1 MKILVTDIDGV
12 LKGMADKIICLCPK
26 ERKYCFDEMKAL
38 LDKNV
43 PIELMGYSDI
53 SSLAFMLGASIGAEI
68 MSGNTENE
76 YVTDITDKT
85 LLFINDIIKT
95 ENKPVKRRTRRTKAE
110 IMAEKE
116 NTIQKKLPNEDAL
129 SENPQGDTE
138 EAEDNKEDDIKEP
151 ENEID
156 EIEDEIKESSYS
168 LLKHHIPND
177 IVEPHLYKKFL
188 YNIAV
193 CLKHSEDADSCNK
206 MLLEKIGR
214 DNAEKIKDI
223 ISTKYTLLSNFVR
236 Y

>member
-1 MKILVTDIDGV
+1 MKILVTDVDGA

-43 PIELMGYSDI
+43 PIELIGYSDI

-116 NTIQKKLPNEDAL
+116 NIIQKKLPNKDAL
-129 SENPQGDTE
+129 PENTQDDT
-138 EAEDNKEDDIKEP
+138 EDNKDIDES
-151 ENEID
+151 ENKID
-156 EIEDEIKESSYS
+156 EIEDEIKERSYD

-177 IVEPHLYKKFL
+177 IVESHLYKRFL

-193 CLKHSEDADSCNK
+193 CLKHSKDADSCNK

>member
-1 MKILVTDIDGV
+1 MKILVTDVDGA

-43 PIELMGYSDI
+43 PIELIGYLDI

-95 ENKPVKRRTRRTKAE
+95 ENKPVKRRTRRIKAE
-110 IMAEKE
+110 IMAEKG

-129 SENPQGDTE
+129 PENIQDDT
-138 EAEDNKEDDIKEP
+138 EDNKDIDES
-151 ENEID
+151 ENKID
-156 EIEDEIKESSYS
+156 EIEDEIKERSYD

-177 IVEPHLYKKFL
+177 IVESHLYKRFL

-193 CLKHSEDADSCNK
+193 CLKHSRDADSCNK

>member
-1 MKILVTDIDGV
+1 MKILVTDVDGA

-26 ERKYCFDEMKAL
+26 ERKYCFDEMKVL

-43 PIELMGYSDI
+43 PIELIGYSDI

-116 NTIQKKLPNEDAL
+116 NIIQKKLPNEDAL
-129 SENPQGDTE
+129 PKKTQDDT
-138 EAEDNKEDDIKEP
+138 EDNKDIDES
-151 ENEID
+151 ENKID
-156 EIEDEIKESSYS
+156 EIEDEIKERSYD

-177 IVEPHLYKKFL
+177 IVESHLYKKFL

-193 CLKHSEDADSCNK
+193 CLKHSKDADSCNK

>member
-1 MKILVTDIDGV
+1 MKILVTDVDGA

-95 ENKPVKRRTRRTKAE
+95 ENKPIKRRTRRAKAE

-116 NTIQKKLPNEDAL
+116 NTIQKKLPNEDTL
-129 SENPQGDTE
+129 SENSQGDTE
-138 EAEDNKEDDIKEP
+138 KAEDNKEDDINEP
-151 ENEID
+151 ENEMD
-156 EIEDEIKESSYS
+156 EIEDEIKESSYD
-168 LLKHHIPND
+168 LLKHHIPDD

-188 YNIAV
+188 YNIAI
-193 CLKHSEDADSCNK
+193 CLKHSKDADSCNK

-214 DNAEKIKDI
+214 YNAEKIKDI

>member
-1 MKILVTDIDGV
+1 MKILVTDVDGA

-43 PIELMGYSDI
+43 PIELIGYSDI

-110 IMAEKE
+110 IMAEKG

-129 SENPQGDTE
+129 PENIQDDT
-138 EAEDNKEDDIKEP
+138 EDNKDIDES
-151 ENEID
+151 ENKID
-156 EIEDEIKESSYS
+156 EIEDEIKERSYD

-177 IVEPHLYKKFL
+177 IVESHLYKRFL

-193 CLKHSEDADSCNK
+193 CLKHSKDADSCNK

>member
-1 MKILVTDIDGV
+1 MKILVTDVDGA

-43 PIELMGYSDI
+43 PIELIGYSDI

-110 IMAEKE
+110 IMAEKG

-129 SENPQGDTE
+129 PENIQDDT
-138 EAEDNKEDDIKEP
+138 EDNKDIDEP
-151 ENEID
+151 ENKID
-156 EIEDEIKESSYS
+156 EIEDEIKERSYD

-177 IVEPHLYKKFL
+177 IVESHLYKRFL

-193 CLKHSEDADSCNK
+193 CLKHSKDADSCNK